1 MKRRGGGW
9 RAPSSAVRHGN
20 TLRDMRVSVLLQI
33 TADDGAI
40 GGGAVEVMVFD
51 KQTNYPEDLG
61 LSIAESKAML
71 AAVQDRIVGAQVASW
86 AERHR
91 CCKACG
97 SRRRSKGSYSILF
110 HTLYGDVRLASPRL
124 RRCPCQKAQ
133 GPASVV
139 PLRDLLSSQ
148 GSLQDECVTVR
159 NP

>member
-1 MKRRGGGW
+1 
-9 RAPSSAVRHGN
+9 
-20 TLRDMRVSVLLQI
+20 MRVSVLLQI
-33 TADDGAI
+33 TADDGTI
-40 GGGAVEVMVFD
+40 GGAVEAVVFD
-51 KQTNYPEDLG
+51 KQTDRPEDLG
-61 LSIAESKAML
+61 LSIAEGKAML
-71 AAVQDRIVGAQVASW
+71 AAVQDRIVGTQVASW

-91 CCKACG
+91 CCNACG